1 MAQEEI
7 QKPAAASTTTT
18 APVPAKEETPVV
30 PPVKE
35 VSVPVTTEKS
45 VTAPAPESKEE
56 NIVSEKEAPVT
67 VTEPEVT
74 VEEPEVPAEK
84 AEEMATGK
92 VIAHTESF
100 KEEGYLASELTE
112 AEKNALAEFK
122 EMVREALNKHEFT
135 APPAEEEKVE
145 EVKTDEVAQ
154 TKTEEKSAAPTA
166 VETKTEEKSAV
177 TPPEEIKPAAPA
189 AAETKKEETSAV
201 SPTEETKPAAPAAE
215 EITKEEKP
223 VAPTPVESKPA
234 APVVTETKKEE
245 TPAPVETKPAAPV
258 VAETTKQETPAPVT
272 TETKKDEKPAPVETK
287 AAAPATTET
296 KKEEKPAP
304 VETKPAAPVTTE
316 TKKEEKPA
324 PVETKQEEKPVSVE
338 TKAAAPVTI
347 ETKQEE
353 KPVSVETK
361 AAAPVTIETKQVEQP
376 APPVETEPA
385 VPITTEIKKE
395 EEKEELVTIEKA
407 FAAEQEEATKTVE
420 AIEEESIVSITL
432 PETAVSVEPEEVSIW
447 GIPLLEDERSDVIL
461 LKFLRARDFKVK
473 EAFTMLK
480 TRSNGAKKTTSTTSW
495 QKISKGPSSRRW
507 CSLTELTSKD
517 TLFSQTKRSS
527 TSSSSGGFSS
537 KRSVRSLDFSP
548 EAKSS
553 FVFVS
558 DFRNAPGLGKRS
570 LWQFIRRAVKQFEDN
585 YPEFVAKELF
595 INVPWWYIP
604 YYKTFGNIIISPRTR
619 SKMVLAGPSKT
630 AETIFKYVAPEVV
643 LVKYG
648 GLSKES
654 PFTVE
659 DGVTEAVVK
668 SSAKHTIELPASEGS
683 TLSWELRVL
692 GADVSYGAQ
701 FEPTSESSY
710 TVIVSKNRKVGL
722 TDEPV
727 ITDSFKAGEPG
738 KIVITID
745 NNTFKKKKVIYRFKT
760 EA

>member
-7 QKPAAASTTTT
+7 QKPAASTTT

-35 VSVPVTTEKS
+35 VSAPVTTDKS

-56 NIVSEKEAPVT
+56 NIVSEKEAPVV

-74 VEEPEVPAEK
+74 VEEPEVPVEK
-84 AEEMATGK
+84 VEEIVTEK

-122 EMVREALNKHEFT
+122 EMVREALNKHGFT
-135 APPAEEEKVE
+135 APPPTPAKEETAEEKKTEETE
-145 EVKTDEVAQ
+145 EVKTDEVAE
-154 TKTEEKSAAPTA
+154 TKTEEKSAAPT
-166 VETKTEEKSAV
+166 
-177 TPPEEIKPAAPA
+177 

-245 TPAPVETKPAAPV
+245 TPAPVETKPAVPV
-258 VAETTKQETPAPVT
+258 VAETKKQETPAPVT

-304 VETKPAAPVTTE
+304 VETKPAAPVTAE
-316 TKKEEKPA
+316 TKKEEEKAVTSA
-324 PVETKQEEKPVSVE
+324 PVETKPA
-338 TKAAAPVTI
+338 TPVT
-347 ETKQEE
+347 
-353 KPVSVETK
+353 
-361 AAAPVTIETKQVEQP
+361 
-376 APPVETEPA
+376 TE
-385 VPITTEIKKE
+385 V
-395 EEKEELVTIEKA
+395 VTIEKA

-480 TRSNGAKKTTSTTSW
+480 NTVQWRKENNIDDLVAEDLQGAEFEKMVFTHGVDK
-495 QKISKGPSSRRW
+495 QGHVVIYSSYG
-507 CSLTELTSKD
+507 EFQNKEI
-517 TLFSQTKRSS
+517 FSDKEKFNKFLKWRIQFQEKC
-527 TSSSSGGFSS
+527 
-537 KRSVRSLDFSP
+537 VRSLDFSP

-643 LVKYG
+643 PVKYG

-701 FEPTSESSY
+701 FEPTNEASY
-710 TVIVSKNRKVGL
+710 TVIVSKNRKIGL

-745 NNTFKKKKVIYRFKT
+745 NNNTFKKKKVIYRFKT
-760 EA
+760 QA

>member
-7 QKPAAASTTTT
+7 QKPAASTTT

-35 VSVPVTTEKS
+35 VSAPVTTDKS
-45 VTAPAPESKEE
+45 VAAPAPESKEE
-56 NIVSEKEAPVT
+56 KVVSEKEAPVT
-67 VTEPEVT
+67 VTETEVT
-74 VEEPEVPAEK
+74 VEEPEVTVEK
-84 AEEMATGK
+84 VEEIVTGK

-135 APPAEEEKVE
+135 APPAKEETVEEKKREETE
-145 EVKTDEVAQ
+145 EVAETI
-154 TKTEEKSAAPTA
+154 TEEKSAAPT
-166 VETKTEEKSAV
+166 VV
-177 TPPEEIKPAAPA
+177 
-189 AAETKKEETSAV
+189 ETKKEETSAV
-201 SPTEETKPAAPAAE
+201 PAPEETKPAAPAAA
-215 EITKEEKP
+215 EIKKEEKP
-223 VAPTPVESKPA
+223 VAPTPVESKLA

-258 VAETTKQETPAPVT
+258 VTETKKEEAKPAAPVT
-272 TETKKDEKPAPVETK
+272 TETKKEEKPPVTTETKKEEKPAPVETK
-287 AAAPATTET
+287 PAAPVTAET

-316 TKKEEKPA
+316 TKKEEEKAVTSA
-324 PVETKQEEKPVSVE
+324 PVETKPA
-338 TKAAAPVTI
+338 TPVT
-347 ETKQEE
+347 
-353 KPVSVETK
+353 
-361 AAAPVTIETKQVEQP
+361 
-376 APPVETEPA
+376 TE
-385 VPITTEIKKE
+385 V
-395 EEKEELVTIEKA
+395 VTIEKA

-420 AIEEESIVSITL
+420 AIEESFVSITL

-480 TRSNGAKKTTSTTSW
+480 NTVQWRKENNMDELLAEDLQGAEFEKMVFTHGVDK
-495 QKISKGPSSRRW
+495 QGHVVIYSSYG
-507 CSLTELTSKD
+507 EFQNKEI
-517 TLFSQTKRSS
+517 FSDKEKLNKFLKWRIQFQEKC
-527 TSSSSGGFSS
+527 
-537 KRSVRSLDFSP
+537 VRSLDFSP

-643 LVKYG
+643 PVKYG

-654 PFTVE
+654 PFAVE

-668 SSAKHTIELPASEGS
+668 SSAKHIIELPASEGS

-701 FEPTSESSY
+701 FEPTNEASY
-710 TVIVSKNRKVGL
+710 TVIVSKNRKIGL

-760 EA
+760 QA